1 MELVSR
7 GWTLVNR
14 LARVSY
20 PTLALIHG
28 HCLGGGLELALA
40 CRYRL
45 VVDQAGTSLALP
57 EVMLGIFPGW
67 GGMQRLP
74 QLVGAPAALDMMLGG
89 KPQDARKAAKL
100 GLADGLVAPRL
111 AAKAAKTI
119 ALSGKPRRR
128 VQGLQIGRAHVRTPV
143 TNAHLVCRLLLEK
156 KKKQNKI

>member
-111 AAKAAKTI
+111 TAKAAKTI

-128 VQGLQIGRAHVRTPV
+128 VQGRPALLTHSLVPPSVARQTIRTMD
-143 TNAHLVCRLLLEK
+143 TKRK
-156 KKKQNKI
+156 T